1 MEHMFRF
8 TNYTICN
15 RDNYTQHQRDEKEEK
30 REVERGEDRG
40 SEREKKAG
48 NNTQKDA
55 HKSKYKHT
63 DTHTVDSIYLT
74 DLQILSD
81 AGVLQLQQQSLNKEM
96 HSKRQSSPS
105 RIKNKEREWQS
116 KRNK

>member
-1 MEHMFRF
+1 MIITRSTREMRAK
-8 TNYTICN
+8 
-15 RDNYTQHQRDEKEEK
+15 RRERE
-30 REVERGEDRG
+30 REVERGR
-40 SEREKKAG
+40 EREKKAG

-63 DTHTVDSIYLT
+63 DTHTDDSIYLT

-81 AGVLQLQQQSLNKEM
+81 AGVLQQQQQQQILNKEM

-105 RIKNKEREWQS
+105 RIKNKERERQS